1 MTERQK
7 IEKFMKIDVYVN
19 ATYVVVDGQVIQL
32 DNPKSGYGKQEISWQ
47 KGKVVHVAY
56 KYNQTI

>member
-1 MTERQK
+1 MAEMNELSKSITL
-7 IEKFMKIDVYVN
+7 DLNVN
-19 ATYVVVDGQVIQL
+19 ATYVIADGQLIKL
-32 DNPKSGYGKQEISWQ
+32 DNPKNGFGKQELSWQ